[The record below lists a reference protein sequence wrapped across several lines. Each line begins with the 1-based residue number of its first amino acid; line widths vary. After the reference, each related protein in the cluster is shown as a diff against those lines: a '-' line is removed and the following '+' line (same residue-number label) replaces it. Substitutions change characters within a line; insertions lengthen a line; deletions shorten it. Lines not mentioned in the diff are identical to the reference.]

1 MGRSGGA
8 YMIAKINI
16 GSSLYGALAYNQEK
30 VDENL
35 GKVLA
40 SNLVC
45 EPMDGRFSVSVCAA
59 DFARWM
65 PSPEHLPTKK
75 PVIHISLNPHP
86 DDQLTDNQLADIG
99 REYMERLG
107 YGGQPY
113 LIFKHEDIGREHIHI
128 VSLRVDCDG
137 KLIKNSFEHKRS
149 KEITELLEKKYGL
162 IPAEGQKQPEQWKLT
177 PVDPEQG
184 NLKKQIA
191 SVIKPLV
198 DTYKFQTLGECRA
211 LLSLYNIGLEEVKGE
226 LHGKPYRGLV
236 YSALDKDG
244 NRIGTPL
251 KSSLFGKYAGFDEL
265 EKRMAKSSELIKQQ
279 GLREQA
285 RKTIARA
292 VSTSHS
298 ESELREQLKLNNVD
312 LVIRRNDQNRIYGVT
327 FINHNNQCVFNGS
340 RLGKEFS
347 SNEFNERFNQQ
358 AEPETKQQ
366 PKENPDNH
374 TQIEKSIPSDIRY
387 TFINPFDLLIP
398 EPAGVLDDYNRFQ
411 KKRRKKKR
419 RYGRQ
424 D

>member
-1 MGRSGGA
+1 
-8 YMIAKINI
+8 MIARINI

-35 GKVLA
+35 GEVLA

-45 EPMDGRFSVSVCAA
+45 EPVNGRFSVLACAT

-86 DDQLTDNQLADIG
+86 DDKLTDNQLADIG
-99 REYMERLG
+99 KEYMDRLG

-113 LIFKHEDIGREHIHI
+113 LIFKHEDIGRDHIHI
-128 VSLRVDCDG
+128 VSLRVDCQG

-162 IPAEGQKQPEQWKLT
+162 NPAEGQRHSEPSQFKA
-177 PVDPEQG
+177 VDITKG
-184 NLKKQIA
+184 NLKKQIT

-198 DTYKFQTLGECRA
+198 NTYKFQTLGEYRA
-211 LLSLYNIGLEEVKGE
+211 LLSLHNIGLEEVKGE
-226 LHGKPYRGLV
+226 VRGKSYRGLV
-236 YSALDKDG
+236 YLALDRDG
-244 NRIGTPL
+244 NKVGTPL
-251 KSSLFGKYAGFDEL
+251 KSSLFGKSFGFDEL
-265 EKRMAKSSELIKQQ
+265 EERMDKSGQEIKQQ
-279 GLREQA
+279 GLRDQTRIELA
-285 RKTIARA
+285 RVVNTLRN
-292 VSTSHS
+292 
-298 ESELREQLKLNNVD
+298 ENELREKLKGSNID

-327 FINHNNQCVFNGS
+327 FIDHNNQCVFNGS

-347 SNEFNERFNQQ
+347 AKAFNDRFNLQP
-358 AEPETKQQ
+358 EPETKQQ
-366 PKENPDNH
+366 PTVQPANLTKVEKTTPPDIEN
-374 TQIEKSIPSDIRY
+374 

-398 EPAGVLDDYNRFQ
+398 EPASVLDDYNRFQ
-411 KKRRKKKR
+411 KKKRKKKR

>member
-1 MGRSGGA
+1 
-8 YMIAKINI
+8 MIARINI

-30 VDENL
+30 VDEKL

-40 SNLVC
+40 TNLVC
-45 EPMDGRFSVSVCAA
+45 EPINGRFSVLACAT

-86 DDQLTDNQLADIG
+86 DDKLTDNQLADIG

-113 LIFKHEDIGREHIHI
+113 LIFKHEDIGRDHIHI
-128 VSLRVDCDG
+128 VSLRVDCEG
-137 KLIKNSFEHKRS
+137 KLIKSSFEHKRS

-162 IPAEGQKQPEQWKLT
+162 ILAEGQKQQEHWQLK

-191 SVIKPLV
+191 SVIKSLV
-198 DTYKFQTLGECRA
+198 NTYKFHTLGEYRA

-226 LHGKPYRGLV
+226 VHGKPYRGLV

-244 NRIGTPL
+244 NKVGTPL
-251 KSSLFGKYAGFDEL
+251 KSSLFGISFGFEEL
-265 EKRMAKSSELIKQQ
+265 EKRMARSGEQIKQQ
-279 GLREQA
+279 GFRERTRSA
-285 RKTIARA
+285 IAGAVINSGSETEIRKK
-292 VSTSHS
+292 
-298 ESELREQLKLNNVD
+298 LKALNID
-312 LVIRRNDQNRIYGVT
+312 LVLRRNDQDRIYGAT
-327 FINHNNQCVFNGS
+327 FIDHNNQCVFNGS
-340 RLGKEFS
+340 RLGKEYS
-347 SNEFNERFNQQ
+347 ANVFNERFSGQPE
-358 AEPETKQQ
+358 AEKQQ
-366 PKENPDNH
+366 QPTEQPDVNL
-374 TQIEKSIPSDIRY
+374 QIEKSTTSGISD
-387 TFINPFDLLIP
+387 TVGGLFDLLTP
-398 EPAGVLDDYNRFQ
+398 ELTGKPDDYYHL
-411 KKRRKKKR
+411 KKRNHKKKR

>member
-1 MGRSGGA
+1 
-8 YMIAKINI
+8 MIARINI

-40 SNLVC
+40 SNIVC
-45 EPMDGRFSVSVCAA
+45 EPMDGRFSVLACAS

-86 DDQLTDNQLADIG
+86 DDKLTDDQLSDIG

-113 LIFKHEDIGREHIHI
+113 LIFKHEDIGRDHIHI
-128 VSLRVDCDG
+128 VSLRVDCEG

-162 IPAEGQKQPEQWKLT
+162 NPAEGPSQSEQSHFKPIDIT
-177 PVDPEQG
+177 EG
-184 NLKKQIA
+184 NLKKQIS

-198 DTYKFQTLGECRA
+198 NTYKFQTLGEYRA

-226 LHGKPYRGLV
+226 VRGKPYRGLV
-236 YSALDKDG
+236 YSALDKNGDKV
-244 NRIGTPL
+244 GTPL
-251 KSSLFGKYAGFDEL
+251 KSSLFGKYAGYDEL
-265 EKRMAKSSELIKQQ
+265 EKRMLKCGEQIKQQ
-279 GLREQA
+279 GFRERTRSA
-285 RKTIARA
+285 IAGAVNNSGSETEFRKK
-292 VSTSHS
+292 
-298 ESELREQLKLNNVD
+298 LKASNID
-312 LVIRRNDQNRIYGVT
+312 LVVLRNDQNRIYGVT

-347 SNEFNERFNQQ
+347 ANVFNDRFNQQ
-358 AEPETKQQ
+358 PESKNKQQ
-366 PKENPDNH
+366 STAQPDKNAS
-374 TQIEKSIPSDIRY
+374 IEKSTTPEISDIVSGL
-387 TFINPFDLLIP
+387 FDLLIP
-398 EPAGVLDDYNRFQ
+398 ELTGNPDDYFHL
-411 KKRRKKKR
+411 KKRKRKKKR